1 MSEML
6 EVNDSKGGDKA
17 EEEIIKSV
25 TASSF
30 AGKLPLPFEIPHA
43 LTITHPQL
51 RTTQ

>member
-1 MSEML
+1 ML

-30 AGKLPLPFEIPHA
+30 AGNTSLVFSLSRI
-43 LTITHPQL
+43 
-51 RTTQ
+51 R